1 MSDILFKWLNIET
14 KLSKKITDI
23 EQEFSNGYLFAE
35 LLVKYQQLPSLDKFK
50 NGDSH
55 DEKNHNFT
63 LLDKKFKDYNIRLKP
78 EEFSGLMAGQKN
90 LAKKVLFRI
99 KMWLSKKET
108 NLENL
113 ALRDSNEIQDLYKKM
128 MYPKISAKA
137 QVTNRQMSS
146 ISKKK
151 KKETESDL
159 LIKENEYYLNKM
171 SDIKKVNK
179 IVNMISNP
187 LSKNIFI

>member
-1 MSDILFKWLNIET
+1 MSEILFKWLNIET

-50 NGDSH
+50 TGDSH
-55 DEKNHNFT
+55 DDKNHNFT

-78 EEFSGLMAGQKN
+78 DEYSGLMNGQKN
-90 LAKKVLFRI
+90 LAKKILFRI

-113 ALRDSNEIQDLYKKM
+113 ALRDSNEIQNLYKQM

-137 QVTNRQMSS
+137 HVSNREMSS
-146 ISKKK
+146 VSKK
-151 KKETESDL
+151 KKETESDQMK
-159 LIKENEYYLNKM
+159 KENEYYLSKM
-171 SDIKKVNK
+171 RDIKKVNK
-179 IVNMISNP
+179 IVNMIHNP
-187 LSKNIFI
+187 LSKI